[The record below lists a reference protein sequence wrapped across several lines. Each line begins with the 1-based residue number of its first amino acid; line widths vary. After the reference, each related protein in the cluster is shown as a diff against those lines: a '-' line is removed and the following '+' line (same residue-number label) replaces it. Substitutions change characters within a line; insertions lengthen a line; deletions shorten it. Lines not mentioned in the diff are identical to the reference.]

1 MELWEMIKSQKENI
15 KYLNNE
21 LSEIKERY
29 CLRQLKEVS
38 ILDNKLFNEIIQLA
52 KKNWSSWDS
61 L

>member
-1 MELWEMIKSQKENI
+1 MIKSQKENI

-52 KKNWSSWDS
+52 KKN
-61 L
+61 